1 MAGRRQ
7 MVPNQVVGNPNPRGR
22 KSKENE
28 TKSKSGETKSKA
40 IFLPPIQPFQRLK
53 LRIQGSRPS
62 YRRQQINEAAKSN
75 RASPALSAR
84 WRPSPTTAGS
94 IARLSDYRKLFS
106 LFLVLARILAA
117 LGSKPNRRMAASRK
131 LRTFHYADCRRRE

>member
-62 YRRQQINEAAKSN
+62 L
-75 RASPALSAR
+75 SP
-84 WRPSPTTAGS
+84 PTNQRGGQV
-94 IARLSDYRKLFS
+94 K
-106 LFLVLARILAA
+106 
-117 LGSKPNRRMAASRK
+117 
-131 LRTFHYADCRRRE
+131 